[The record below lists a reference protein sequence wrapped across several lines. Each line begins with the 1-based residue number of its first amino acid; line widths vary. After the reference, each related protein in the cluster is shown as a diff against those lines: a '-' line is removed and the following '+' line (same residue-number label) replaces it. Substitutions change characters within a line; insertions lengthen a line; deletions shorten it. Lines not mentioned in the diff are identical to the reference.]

1 MRTQRL
7 TEVGNATGVTIP
19 PDVLSAASM
28 DRGDTVTVT
37 ARDGRIE
44 IAKAADACSDTM
56 EAGRAFIQR
65 YPRTLRDLA
74 Q

>member
-7 TEVGNATGVTIP
+7 TKIGNSTGVTIP
-19 PDVLSAASM
+19 RDVLSAASM
-28 DRGDTVTVT
+28 ERGDPVTVT

-44 IAKAADACSDTM
+44 IAKAADAYTDAM

-65 YPRTLRDLA
+65 YPRTMRDLA